1 MKDNDD
7 FKRKPRLKNNY
18 FTTKKQKYCK
28 DINVG

>member
-7 FKRKPRLKNNY
+7 FKRKPRLTIITLQQRNK
-18 FTTKKQKYCK
+18 KYCK